1 MSYNGIMKNEM
12 NESEVRRLS
21 NMSLNRLYGQDPTNP
36 VVSKV
41 YKARMDAY
49 RIPAWTES
57 SGKEGWYE

>member
-1 MSYNGIMKNEM
+1 MLSEA
-12 NESEVRRLS
+12 EVRRLANVNLS
-21 NMSLNRLYGQDPTNP
+21 RLYDQDPTNP

>member
-1 MSYNGIMKNEM
+1 MKNEM

-21 NMSLNRLYGQDPTNP
+21 NMSLNRLYDQDPSDP
-36 VVSKV
+36 VVAKV
-41 YKARMDAY
+41 YKARLDAY